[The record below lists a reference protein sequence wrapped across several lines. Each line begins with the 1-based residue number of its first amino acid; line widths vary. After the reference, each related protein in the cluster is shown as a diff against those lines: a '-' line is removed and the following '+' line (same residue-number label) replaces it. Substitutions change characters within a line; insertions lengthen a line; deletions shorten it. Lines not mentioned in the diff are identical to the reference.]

1 MIETVAALARW
12 FQLAANMTLVGG
24 CIFLVIAGWNKAA
37 LPNLWITRLERSL
50 PWLATALLLGL
61 LVVLATTTA
70 QATGIAENV
79 WQPGAWFGILLET
92 RMGHIWA
99 ARAALGLTVLGIA
112 FYVRNSPGIQGLL
125 LCATVAA
132 FTLAAGSLASH
143 SAAEELSLISILPY
157 TLHII
162 LASIWFGALPA
173 FLLVLFFNKGQQK
186 NAIVDQSDVQ
196 TLKRFSILALPV
208 MLGIIATGIFVANRM
223 IDTSYSALFATKYG
237 WLLNA
242 KIFLLIIVLMIAARA
257 RSVWLPSLTQDQNLV
272 AAGSQ
277 KMRKWVRIEFVLA
290 LTIVL
295 LATILA
301 NSVPAKHAIIQDWPY
316 PFRFSIAATWD
327 DPTVVMRV
335 WGGIILLILA
345 GGIVVYSQIKKWTMK
360 HRVGISALLA
370 ICALFLALPSLA
382 IQAYS
387 ETYRKTPV
395 PFDAISIA
403 NGSGLFAKNCVTCH
417 GFQGKG
423 NGILAKSFTK
433 PPVDM
438 LTEPH
443 TAKHT
448 AGDFFNWLTYGIPGT
463 GMPDFANKLEEEE
476 RWDVINYL
484 HAMSRGYQARLM
496 NPNIVPNQPSLGPP
510 GFSYS
515 AHDGSSGILKD
526 FRQKKT
532 VLLVLFSWPD
542 SRARLDQLRRSYG
555 ALSAG
560 NTTILAVPMN
570 DLDLEDMATITADS
584 PFPIVTEGA
593 PEITRSYAL
602 FRRTLSKPDLLGEG
616 SLPKHMELLVDRYG
630 YLRARWIPEADGD
643 NWINIDTMAEQ
654 IARLSREKEIL
665 PPPGDHV
672 H

>member
-1 MIETVAALARW
+1 M
-12 FQLAANMTLVGG
+12 GG
-24 CIFLVIAGWNKAA
+24 TC
-37 LPNLWITRLERSL
+37 S
-50 PWLATALLLGL
+50 LGL
-61 LVVLATTTA
+61 
-70 QATGIAENV
+70 I
-79 WQPGAWFGILLET
+79 
-92 RMGHIWA
+92 
-99 ARAALGLTVLGIA
+99 VLGIA

-277 KMRKWVRIEFVLA
+277 KMRKWVCIEFVLA
-290 LTIVL
+290 STIVL

-395 PFDAISIA
+395 PLMPSPSPMAQVYSPRTV
-403 NGSGLFAKNCVTCH
+403 S
-417 GFQGKG
+417 
-423 NGILAKSFTK
+423 
-433 PPVDM
+433 PVM
-438 LTEPH
+438 
-443 TAKHT
+443 
-448 AGDFFNWLTYGIPGT
+448 DF
-463 GMPDFANKLEEEE
+463 KEK
-476 RWDVINYL
+476 
-484 HAMSRGYQARLM
+484 AM
-496 NPNIVPNQPSLGPP
+496 V
-510 GFSYS
+510 F
-515 AHDGSSGILKD
+515 
-526 FRQKKT
+526 
-532 VLLVLFSWPD
+532 
-542 SRARLDQLRRSYG
+542 
-555 ALSAG
+555 
-560 NTTILAVPMN
+560 
-570 DLDLEDMATITADS
+570 
-584 PFPIVTEGA
+584 
-593 PEITRSYAL
+593 
-602 FRRTLSKPDLLGEG
+602 
-616 SLPKHMELLVDRYG
+616 
-630 YLRARWIPEADGD
+630 
-643 NWINIDTMAEQ
+643 
-654 IARLSREKEIL
+654 
-665 PPPGDHV
+665 
-672 H
+672 